1 MDSNLKWRAN
11 NVFIRTTYE
20 TLLALLRVDLTP
32 RLRTRIEGELRSRN
46 RAMYNQYVEIN
57 GGEFK

>member
-1 MDSNLKWRAN
+1 MFA
-11 NVFIRTTYE
+11 RTPYE
-20 TLLALLRVDLTP
+20 TLLALLRQDISK
-32 RLRTRIEGELRSRN
+32 RLRYRLVTELRSRN

>member
-1 MDSNLKWRAN
+1 M
-11 NVFIRTTYE
+11 FIRTTYE